1 FVDAQGQVVRRF
13 TLHRKVTQPKLTA
26 TVRDNLAPSTA
37 LRIAR
42 EKLTAI
48 APGMNRLQWNLR
60 YGDATDV
67 TGFEPPEET
76 DGLTAD
82 ARGPVVNPGR
92 YTAVLDY
99 GGQTFRQTF
108 EVALDP
114 RLRTTAAAL
123 QQHLALELRIHAA
136 VGELDRNINQ
146 AIAMRRQLLEAIA
159 RHRLTG
165 SKAKDALAALD
176 HALDQVVQ
184 LDIRSSEGDVLHEM
198 RVRSF
203 LAYLQADVGLSY
215 TTPTAAQMAAF
226 DRLDR
231 QAHAGEG
238 KLQEAVAQ
246 GKGLL

>member
-1 FVDAQGQVVRRF
+1 
-13 TLHRKVTQPKLTA
+13 
-26 TVRDNLAPSTA
+26 
-37 LRIAR
+37 
-42 EKLTAI
+42 
-48 APGMNRLQWNLR
+48 MQWNLR
-60 YGDATDV
+60 YADATEV

-82 ARGPVVNPGR
+82 ARGPLVNPGR
-92 YTAVLDY
+92 YTVVLDY
-99 GGQTFRQTF
+99 DGREMRQTF

-114 RLRTTAAAL
+114 RLPTTAAAL

-136 VGELDRNINQ
+136 VDELDRNINQ
-146 AIAMRRQLLEAIA
+146 AIDMRRELLQAIA

-203 LAYLQADVGLSY
+203 LAYLQADVGLAY
-215 TTPTAAQMAAF
+215 VQPTVAQLAAF

-231 QAHAGEG
+231 QARAGES
-238 KLQEAVAQ
+238 KLQEAVAE
-246 GKGLL
+246 GKALL